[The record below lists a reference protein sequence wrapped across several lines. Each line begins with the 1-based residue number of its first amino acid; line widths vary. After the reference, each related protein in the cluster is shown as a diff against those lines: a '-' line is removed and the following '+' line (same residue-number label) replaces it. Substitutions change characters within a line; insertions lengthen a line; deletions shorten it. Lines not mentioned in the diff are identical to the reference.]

1 MNRNGRKLPDNPF
14 LAWSDL
20 AWKIGE
26 MSIASAEVIAHRTAR
41 MTTAGPMPSA
51 RDQQEFALMGQE
63 KFDASMESA
72 RATTAYLSTAYL
84 KFAERGLRY
93 MVTGTSAL
101 MALAA
106 SRTVDQIIARH
117 ARLADTVSR
126 STITASELSHST
138 IRLAGRGLK
147 PLHARATANAKRL
160 ARR

>member
-1 MNRNGRKLPDNPF
+1 MKRNGHKPPDNLF
-14 LAWSDL
+14 LAWTDL

-41 MTTAGPMPSA
+41 MTAAGPMPSA
-51 RDQQEFALMGQE
+51 RDRREFALMGRE

-72 RATTAYLSTAYL
+72 RATTAFMSTAYL
-84 KFAERGLRY
+84 KFAERALRY
-93 MVTGTSAL
+93 MLTGTSAL
-101 MALAA
+101 TALAA
-106 SRTVDQIIARH
+106 SRTVDQFIARH
-117 ARLADTVSR
+117 ANLADTVSR
-126 STITASELSHST
+126 SAITASELSHST